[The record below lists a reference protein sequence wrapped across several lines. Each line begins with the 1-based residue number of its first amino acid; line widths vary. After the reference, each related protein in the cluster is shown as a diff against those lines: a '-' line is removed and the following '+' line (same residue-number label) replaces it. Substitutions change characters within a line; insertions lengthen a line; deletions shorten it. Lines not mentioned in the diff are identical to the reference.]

1 LGKENNV
8 ALEKKGREPVKL
20 ATIALPLS
28 TVKWVE
34 DIQFAR
40 RDASMAATLR
50 FLIEVG
56 RAPAEKFIKHSPLA
70 QSTGDG
76 R

>member
-1 LGKENNV
+1 VALGK
-8 ALEKKGREPVKL
+8 KHREPVRL

-34 DIQFAR
+34 DIRFAR

-50 FLIEVG
+50 FLIEAG
-56 RAPAEKFIKHSPLA
+56 RAPAEEFLKHSPFTHPEIHTEA
-70 QSTGDG
+70 G
-76 R
+76 